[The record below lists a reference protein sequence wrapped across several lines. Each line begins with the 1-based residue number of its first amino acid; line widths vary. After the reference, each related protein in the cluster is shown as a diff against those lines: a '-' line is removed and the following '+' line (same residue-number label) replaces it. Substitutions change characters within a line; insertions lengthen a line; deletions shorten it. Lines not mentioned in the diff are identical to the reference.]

1 MFGSRNGR
9 ERDARPWNLRRAAA
23 LVPTH
28 SLNHSYLRL
37 LRDLPRQWWKDP
49 TNANAD
55 DLLAKD
61 PNAFGFVNQS
71 STRLRW
77 PQLGIGTDMVLT
89 LELFDL
95 VSW

>member
-1 MFGSRNGR
+1 MIGEEAGTGGNVMLGPSTSRPLEPLDG
-9 ERDARPWNLRRAAA
+9 AAA

-61 PNAFGFVNQS
+61 PNANAEAARW
-71 STRLRW
+71 TRR
-77 PQLGIGTDMVLT
+77 
-89 LELFDL
+89 
-95 VSW
+95 